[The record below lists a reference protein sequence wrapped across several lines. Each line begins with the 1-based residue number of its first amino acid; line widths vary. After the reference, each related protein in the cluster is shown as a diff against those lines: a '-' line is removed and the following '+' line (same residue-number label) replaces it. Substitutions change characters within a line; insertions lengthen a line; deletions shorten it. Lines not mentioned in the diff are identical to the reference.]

1 MPRLNVMWMANFW
14 GLKQMNLRTPST
26 FPKFHRLHVHFQHP
40 RLCLGALANASS
52 QLNKIKSIVYRSS
65 VASKCVRFLSV
76 VAISSKTRQVMTGQQ
91 FIFFKKGPNMA
102 LRKVNSPQC
111 FRGFSVVW
119 GGGSR
124 DSLLDGV
131 SQIMGF
137 LRSKKKSCPRT
148 TKPQWLHRTCSTA
161 PG

>member
-1 MPRLNVMWMANFW
+1 MCETSFCGCNFIQNKTSND
-14 GLKQMNLRTPST
+14 GAA
-26 FPKFHRLHVHFQHP
+26 VH
-40 RLCLGALANASS
+40 
-52 QLNKIKSIVYRSS
+52 
-65 VASKCVRFLSV
+65 
-76 VAISSKTRQVMTGQQ
+76 
-91 FIFFKKGPNMA
+91 FFKKGPNMA

-137 LRSKKKSCPRT
+137 LHSKKILSKDDKTPVAPQDLWHSPRLSVYQ
-148 TKPQWLHRTCSTA
+148 KIPPQVQPPHPRHNVSLTHFHITNTLRHSYLAALNYWA
-161 PG
+161 PRGAEVNPGVGPSSSEPGHS